1 MAQAVIAVM
10 NNKFPCGGGKAVP
23 LVLDFGTSGS
33 SPGASQPINLMQIA
47 QAGQITDIQS
57 FFIDNADNAAPLIL
71 TGGALNHRI
80 KIPANSQAWINML
93 LDQQP
98 IVNASTT
105 LAAGLVVT
113 LFACNF
119 PTTNAVWKSQ

>member
-23 LVLDFGTSGS
+23 LTLNFDPAAPNG
-33 SPGASQPINLMQIA
+33 GASQTLNLMQIA
-47 QAGQITDIQS
+47 QAGQINDIQG

-71 TGGALNHRI
+71 QGGALNQRI

-98 IVNASTT
+98 IVTASTT
-105 LAAGLVVT
+105 QAAGLVVT
-113 LFACNF
+113 LFAVNF